1 MIQNISDLLRTKL
14 NSWKTEENI
23 RQTEYGDYYILNR
36 MTSKVILRSSHF
48 NPYVVELYFETK
60 EEGLYICSI
69 TISPLTVESKF
80 HTTILFSCDTTL
92 RILNKRN
99 LAEVLS
105 EDQDLFS
112 NFLDMKLVLG
122 ESLTLGRDGILT
134 DGFKNFL
141 ERYTNDIEI
150 KMKLEADYPITFED
164 IEETRNLESREKAL
178 EKLGYEK
185 YIKEGFKKGKIRGI
199 RYDDD
204 VDVSPFQSAID
215 HYTIYNHHARRLPH
229 QNIRIPRPSYRD
241 KHEKLIYFWDKNNIT
256 VPAFL
261 QVRDSSSGKVYFIR
275 VPPSMSSVQEAK
287 AWSFGLEKEEYDPEI
302 ET

>member
-14 NSWKTEENI
+14 NSWRTEENI

-80 HTTILFSCDTTL
+80 HTTILFPCDTTL

-112 NFLDMKLVLG
+112 NFLDMKLVFG
-122 ESLTLGRDGILT
+122 ESLTLGRGGILT

-164 IEETRNLESREKAL
+164 IEGTFDLELREKAL
-178 EKLGYEK
+178 RKLGYER
-185 YIKEGFKKGKIRGI
+185 YIKEGFRKSKINYIVIGDKI
-199 RYDDD
+199 
-204 VDVSPFQSAID
+204 FQFHNPGSD
-215 HYTIYNHHARRLPH
+215 FD
-229 QNIRIPRPSYRD
+229 RIPGGYRSNRED
-241 KHEKLIYFWDKNNIT
+241 KIIFLADDIT
-256 VPAFL
+256 FL
-261 QVRDSSSGKVYFIR
+261 QVEDSSNGKIYFIK
-275 VPPSMSSVQEAK
+275 VPPGMRRVREAK
-287 AWSFGLEKEEYDPEI
+287 AWTFGLEEEEYNPEV